1 MNISRLLSLLSHVVC
16 AASFAVLSCAV
27 ACRPSSAMAPLS
39 PLPFSVPVGA
49 WTGSMIDERH
59 GVGTLR
65 LFIVDDQG
73 SSQGS
78 TWDATFPGQTG
89 IQGRLT
95 AIQDGAL
102 VHLGLSCPGG
112 GTALSTVSLRSGQ
125 MSGSYAGVD
134 CRDIA
139 RGSISVTRE

>member
-1 MNISRLLSLLSHVVC
+1 MNISRWSSLLPHVVC
-16 AASFAVLSCAV
+16 VGFVAVLSCAV
-27 ACRPSSAMAPLS
+27 ACRPSSVRTPLS
-39 PLPFSVPVGA
+39 PLPFSVPAGA
-49 WTGSMIDERH
+49 WAGSMVDEQH

-65 LFIVDDQG
+65 LFIADDQG

-78 TWDATFPGQTG
+78 TWDATFPGQTSF
-89 IQGRLT
+89 QGRLT
-95 AIQDGAL
+95 AIQEGAL

-125 MSGSYAGVD
+125 MSGSYARVD

-139 RGSISVTRE
+139 RGSISVMRE